1 MKEFAI
7 IKKYIM
13 GLFRLKFYR
22 TIIIDLKYIIYI
34 RIYMIH
40 ALLPNLANIV
50 CYENNTVVISVFIIQ
65 TKNWTL
71 FIN

>member
-1 MKEFAI
+1 
-7 IKKYIM
+7 M